1 MRKVQQSIRIRVVIN
16 TKLFYQEFLQTST
29 LDRWESL
36 SRTFHGLA
44 NTAER
49 AQEHGDDVSQE
60 MKSLKKELQ
69 RLKKHLVAGA
79 TASTSDRQFLNEQV
93 KAAQDKLIA
102 RFGDA

>member
-1 MRKVQQSIRIRVVIN
+1 MRKVQQSIRIRIVIN

-29 LDRWESL
+29 LERWEAL

-69 RLKKHLVAGA
+69 RLKKHLVAGSIA
-79 TASTSDRQFLNEQV
+79 NTDRQDLDEQV